1 MKKIILASLMLLTLT
16 GCATNRQN
24 GELLGAM
31 TGAAVGKT
39 FGGTGGAVIGAAV
52 GAAAGGQIGQSI
64 DNQTPMAPPIVAQV
78 DPRDIPYVTPPSV
91 IYVQP
96 YWHPPYAGMR
106 WIYVP
111 RYGWGWHHPRHGFHY
126 HYHYHRYKR

>member
-1 MKKIILASLMLLTLT
+1 MKKIILASLVLLTLT

-52 GAAAGGQIGQSI
+52 GAAAGIEKCLQ
-64 DNQTPMAPPIVAQV
+64 N
-78 DPRDIPYVTPPSV
+78 
-91 IYVQP
+91 
-96 YWHPPYAGMR
+96 
-106 WIYVP
+106 
-111 RYGWGWHHPRHGFHY
+111 
-126 HYHYHRYKR
+126 